1 VNRTLD
7 DRARDVRR
15 WLDAARAVYDERA
28 RLTPPIAA
36 STGLS
41 PEGVRLG
48 FESLEVDATSE
59 QLRAL
64 VAAAGTSTHVHVI
77 LSANVFVAPLRA
89 LAIARAAAPR
99 VTVRPS
105 SRDPTLTGALVAAAG
120 DPAVSIALDRDRV
133 PAAADRI
140 DVYGRDETIAHIRGL
155 ARPGAAVRGHG
166 AGLGIAFVAR
176 AHGGG
181 LETSADALAA
191 DVIPFDQ
198 RGCLS
203 PRIAFV
209 EGTEERSEAFAVE
222 LHEALGRRGA
232 GVPRGT
238 LSPDERV
245 EAARW
250 RETLAF
256 AGRVWI
262 GVDHVVGRI
271 ERGVPAAHLAVPPAG
286 RHVLVVPVESAI
298 EARDLV
304 APIARFVVNVGLDAP
319 EAPCAVVP
327 PHARVAPLG
336 AMQRPPLDGPVDRR
350 SL

>member
-1 VNRTLD
+1 MNRTLE
-7 DRARDVRR
+7 DRVRDVRR
-15 WLDAARAVYDERA
+15 WLDAARAVYDDRV
-28 RLTPPIAA
+28 RLTPPIVA

-41 PEGVRLG
+41 PEGVTLG
-48 FESLEVDATSE
+48 FESLEVDATPE
-59 QLRAL
+59 QLQAL
-64 VAAAGTSTHVHVI
+64 VAAAGTAAHVHVI
-77 LSANVFVAPLRA
+77 LAANVFVAPLRA
-89 LAIARAAAPR
+89 LVIARAAASR

-120 DPAVSIALDRDRV
+120 DPAVTIALDRDRV

-140 DVYGRDETIAHIRGL
+140 DVYGSDESIARIRGL
-155 ARPGAAVRGHG
+155 AMPGVVVRGHG
-166 AGLGIAFVAR
+166 AGLGVAFVAPTR
-176 AHGGG
+176 DSD

-209 EGTEERSEAFAVE
+209 QGPQRGEAFALA
-222 LHEALGRRGA
+222 LHEALGRRDA
-232 GVPRGT
+232 RVPRGT
-238 LSPDERV
+238 LTPDERV

-256 AGRVWI
+256 AGRVWM
-262 GVDHVVGRI
+262 GVDHVVGQI
-271 ERGVPAAHLAVPPAG
+271 EPGSTHLAVPPAG
-286 RHVLVVPVESAI
+286 RHVLVVPVESAR
-298 EARDLV
+298 EARDLL
-304 APIARFVVNVGLDAP
+304 APIARFVVNVGLRDP
-319 EAPCAVVP
+319 DAPCAVVP
-327 PHARVAPLG
+327 AHARASPLG